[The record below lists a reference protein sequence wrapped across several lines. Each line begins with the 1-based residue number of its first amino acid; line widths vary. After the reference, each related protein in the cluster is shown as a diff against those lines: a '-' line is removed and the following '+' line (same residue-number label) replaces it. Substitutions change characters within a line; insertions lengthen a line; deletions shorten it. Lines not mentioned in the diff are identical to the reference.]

1 MCVYYVE
8 IMYAGR
14 IRLGWAHDIFIVA
27 CHMFMHF
34 SCIRTILFLLIDI
47 VFGNLL
53 LVSLSLSLS
62 LSLSVICSWHQRRTS
77 LLHPGT
83 LFILGHLLL
92 ILLLLLFG
100 FVMIKPFGTFWR
112 TFHGVE
118 IIQNAKSYFQTFLIL
133 TFLLSSIVGV
143 GSPFVT
149 SRSPFPP

>member
-1 MCVYYVE
+1 MLKSCMLVGLDWVE
-8 IMYAGR
+8 PMIS
-14 IRLGWAHDIFIVA
+14 LLLHVT
-27 CHMFMHF
+27 C
-34 SCIRTILFLLIDI
+34 SCIFHAYVPFFFFLLI
-47 VFGNLL
+47 LC
-53 LVSLSLSLS
+53 LVIFCLSLS

-100 FVMIKPFGTFWR
+100 FVMIKPFRTFWR
-112 TFHGVE
+112 TFHGMA
-118 IIQNAKSYFQTFLIL
+118 IIQNAKSSFRTFLIL
-133 TFLLSSIVGV
+133 TFSLSSIVGV

>member
-1 MCVYYVE
+1 MLKSCMLVGLDWVE
-8 IMYAGR
+8 PMIS
-14 IRLGWAHDIFIVA
+14 LLLHVT
-27 CHMFMHF
+27 C
-34 SCIRTILFLLIDI
+34 SCIFHAYVPFFFFLLI
-47 VFGNLL
+47 LC
-53 LVSLSLSLS
+53 LVIFCLSLS

-77 LLHPGT
+77 LLHLGT

-118 IIQNAKSYFQTFLIL
+118 IIQNAKSSFQTFLIL
-133 TFLLSSIVGV
+133 TFSLSSIVRV

-149 SRSPFPP
+149 SRSPFPS